1 VIVPGMGEPAEEYR
15 WLADALAGRR
25 VVIVDV
31 RGRGESDAP
40 AHGYRWEDH
49 IGDLAAVVDALALDR
64 PILVAFSRGS
74 SYALGYALADPSR
87 VRGLVVG
94 DYTARHVGLPP
105 EFAAHQLEVVIRGV
119 PMRERMPEH
128 AVLAVADESVEVPLW
143 DRLSELECPVLVVRG
158 GRRSAIV
165 TEEVAARWQEALP
178 TVEIA
183 LLPEAGHDLWSRDPD
198 AYLAVLRAYLAR
210 LAN

>member
-1 VIVPGMGEPAEEYR
+1 MGEPAEEYR
-15 WLADALAGRR
+15 WLADALTGRR
-25 VVIVDV
+25 VVVVDV
-31 RGRGESDAP
+31 RGRGQSDAP
-40 AHGYRWEDH
+40 VHGYRWEDH
-49 IGDLAAVVDALALDR
+49 IGDLGAVVDALALDR

-74 SYALGYALADPSR
+74 SYALGYALLDPSR
-87 VRGLVVG
+87 VRGLVIG
-94 DYTARHVGLPP
+94 DYMARHVGLPP
-105 EFAAHQLEVVIRGV
+105 EFATHQLEVVIRGV

-128 AVLAVADESVEVPLW
+128 AVLAVAEESVEVPLW
-143 DRLSELECPVLVVRG
+143 DRLAELRCPVLVVRG

-165 TEEVAARWQEALP
+165 SEEVAARWQEALP

-183 LLPEAGHDLWSRDPD
+183 LLPDAGHDLWSRDPD

>member
-1 VIVPGMGEPAEEYR
+1 MGEPAEEYR

-25 VVIVDV
+25 VVVVDV
-31 RGRGESDAP
+31 RGRGQSDAP
-40 AHGYRWEDH
+40 ARGYRWEDH

-64 PILVAFSRGS
+64 PILIAFSRGS
-74 SYALGYALADPSR
+74 SYALGYSLADPSR

-94 DYTARHVGLPP
+94 DYMARHVGLPP

-128 AVLAVADESVEVPLW
+128 AVLAVAEESVEVPLW
-143 DRLSELECPVLVVRG
+143 DRLGELACPVLVVRG

-165 TEEVAARWQEALP
+165 TDDVADRWRASLP
-178 TVEIA
+178 TVEVA

-198 AYLAVLRAYLAR
+198 AYLGAVRPFLAR
-210 LAN
+210 LGDS